1 MAIDVN
7 GEIIGSVS
15 GGCIEGAVIS
25 EGIKSI
31 KDGKTRVKDYGISNN
46 LAWEVGL
53 ACGGELKILVQPL
66 NIEDSIVNSMVAHIK
81 NRQPIKL
88 EVDCITG
95 ERLINNSLTNEIS
108 YYNKLTNQF
117 IHVLAPH
124 PRLFIIGAVHIAQAL
139 VSLGKIANYDV
150 TLIDPREHFATKKR
164 FPDCKII
171 NEWPDTALA
180 NFKLDKATHIVTLTH
195 DPKIDDPALITALK
209 HDIGYI
215 GSLGSKKTHQK
226 RCERLLSI
234 GFKGDEL
241 IEHVLTTLP
250 GGQVGALIIVML
262 AIFFLGFFL
271 DYIEIIFVI
280 VPLVG
285 PVLIANGADPLWLG
299 IMISLNLQ
307 TSFLTP
313 PFGFSLFFL
322 RGVAPPE
329 IQTKNIYRGVLPYIG
344 IQVLALIIV
353 GFIPEIATWL
363 PRSIF

>member
-1 MAIDVN
+1 MDELDDVLTPLSTWLKEKRKVAIATVISTWGSAPRPVGGQMAIDVN

-66 NIEDSIVNSMVAHIK
+66 DIEDSIVNSMVAHIK
-81 NRQPIKL
+81 NRQAIKL
-88 EVDCITG
+88 KVDCITG
-95 ERLINNSLTNEIS
+95 ERLINNSLTNETS

-117 IHVLAPH
+117 IHVVAPH

-139 VSLGKIANYDV
+139 VSLAKIANYDI

-180 NFKLDKATHIVTLTH
+180 NVTLDKATHIVTLTH

-209 HDIGYI
+209 HDVGYI
-215 GSLGSKKTHQK
+215 GSLGSKKTHYK
-226 RCERLLSI
+226 RCERLLSL
-234 GFKGDEL
+234 GLKEDEVSR
-241 IEHVLTTLP
+241 IHAP
-250 GGQVGALIIVML
+250 VG
-262 AIFFLGFFL
+262 
-271 DYIEIIFVI
+271 
-280 VPLVG
+280 
-285 PVLIANGADPLWLG
+285 
-299 IMISLNLQ
+299 LNIKAK
-307 TSFLTP
+307 TP
-313 PFGFSLFFL
+313 
-322 RGVAPPE
+322 A
-329 IQTKNIYRGVLPYIG
+329 
-344 IQVLALIIV
+344 
-353 GFIPEIATWL
+353 EIAI
-363 PRSIF
+363 SILAELTNYRRTKFDEQI